1 MNEFIKRLQSRK
13 FLLALGFGVFVA
25 VNKYFELN
33 MSNEEMQQILY
44 VVVGYLVAEGSAD
57 VVKQLRKQCASSAQ
71 EYEQVKFKKCI

>member
-33 MSNEEMQQILY
+33 MSDEEMNQILIAFL
-44 VVVGYLVAEGSAD
+44 GFIAAEGSAD
-57 VVKQLRKQCASSAQ
+57 VVKQLRK
-71 EYEQVKFKKCI
+71 